1 MSDELL
7 QTEGRVLHDR
17 ASRGEALSE
26 TELAS
31 LDAYY
36 VIMDAAEAAQ
46 LAPAFERMDREHV
59 DLQEH
64 LSELRTLVAREE
76 QFLARLRELYRE
88 RQALNTERKRVL
100 AH

>member
-7 QTEGRVLHDR
+7 QTEGRALHDR
-17 ASRGEALSE
+17 ASRGEVLSGAE
-26 TELAS
+26 QAR

-36 VIMDAAEAAQ
+36 AMMDAAEAAQ
-46 LAPAFERMDREHV
+46 LAPAFARMDREHA

-76 QFLARLRELYRE
+76 LFLAHLRELYAE
-88 RQALNTERKRVL
+88 HQALNTERKRVL